1 MTTRIAIVDDHPMVR
16 GGLEAMLSSESGF
29 EVVLLAENPKQLLNY
44 YNDAVPQVV
53 ISDVRMPGMDGF
65 ALLETMRT
73 SHPEARIL
81 LMAGM
86 PLKEEEEKARQ
97 MGASGYLPKSIDEDK
112 LREAIHAIAADAH
125 SFVSQDFQYAS
136 SLLSQRELDTLKL
149 AAEGLQREEIARRL
163 GVGLESVKTYMRSVL
178 LKLDAPNSTRAVA
191 RAFELGI
198 LRP

>member
-29 EVVLLAENPKQLLNY
+29 EVVLLAENPKELLTY
-44 YNDAVPQVV
+44 YNDETPQVV

-65 ALLETMRT
+65 ALLETMRAI
-73 SHPEARIL
+73 HPEARVL

-86 PLKEEEEKARQ
+86 PLKEEENRARQ
-97 MGASGYLPKSIDEDK
+97 MGASGYLPKSVDEDK
-112 LREAIHAIAADAH
+112 LIAAIRAIAKDKNK
-125 SFVSQDFQYAS
+125 FVTEDFQVES
-136 SLLSQRELDTLKL
+136 SVLSQRELEVLEL
-149 AAEGLQREEIARRL
+149 AAKGLQREEIAKQM
-163 GVGLESVKTYMRSVL
+163 GIGNETVKTYMKNVQ
-178 LKLDAPNSTRAVA
+178 LKLDAPNTTRAVA